1 MIFLRRTLTVALGF
15 PLLAFFLLGIVSCQ
29 IGATVISAD
38 FYKDRLSSANF
49 YEFALTDLSLTVIGE
64 LRRSSDSSPEVEEL
78 LLMTA
83 SLSDQVIVASLN
95 RVLPQSWLRDT
106 LEQALDEIVPY
117 VAGDTDGFALRV
129 GLKERAETF
138 VEEIKY
144 LLRESDAYVS
154 LSEKIGE
161 LVAEEA
167 AGVADE
173 LNLGVSNEL
182 ILQIVTST
190 LTADWLQAQ
199 IESSLDNFAL
209 YILGGTDSFDM
220 RSEVLEIARLGTE
233 ELEYS
238 LIEAGAPDILFENIL
253 EPTIYDSLLEDLGD
267 QSTVDV
273 LEKLRSN
280 LSGDL
285 VWTEQDLLSLVESE
299 FGAEGGQVLQQA
311 RTWISGLQPL
321 GWLAWALVFA
331 LLISIGLL
339 GGRNWPSRVTWGA
352 TYLVGVSV
360 ILYATFQVLSST
372 WNRLIED
379 SRVESLAQS
388 DSSSQFARSQ
398 ELITGKG
405 YEIVADA
412 GHVFID
418 GMARQSLIGLVMGL
432 AVIGGVVG
440 WRYRRTR
447 KGKSR

>member
-29 IGATVISAD
+29 IGATVLSAD

-83 SLSDQVIVASLN
+83 SLSDQEIVASLN

-321 GWLAWALVFA
+321 GWLAWVLVFA

-360 ILYATFQVLSST
+360 ILFAAFQVLSST

-388 DSSSQFARSQ
+388 DSGSQFARSQ

-432 AVIGGVVG
+432 ALIGGVVG
-440 WRYRRTR
+440 WRYWRAR